1 MTSRRRATR
10 FTSVI
15 IGTSLLLTA
24 CGGNDSAEVPQAAPE
39 KPAGDVEIVTVTQYN
54 DGTVLG
60 PDDEAEGDADEP
72 EAVDAADTEEEHAD
86 TGADGNDAA
95 DDDTQDQESSDLA
108 PGETEYIGTVE
119 KQTTEEVLK
128 GAPDPNPDYSKP
140 SDRYYVLVLDEPTEI
155 TARKAGPEPY
165 TRVNEIISLGNND
178 SYSNSSEQWEPYVGK
193 RVRLIVEK
201 GNLSYPSGT
210 DMPLGAIRLV
220 EDRGRVE
227 EL

>member
-15 IGTSLLLTA
+15 TGASLFLAA
-24 CGGNDSAEVPQAAPE
+24 CGGTDSTEIPQAAPE
-39 KPAGDVEIVTVTQYN
+39 EPAGDIEIVTVTQYN

-60 PDDEAEGDADEP
+60 PDDDAEEP
-72 EAVDAADTEEEHAD
+72 ETVDAADGEEDHGD
-86 TGADGNDAA
+86 TGEG
-95 DDDTQDQESSDLA
+95 DDTDEDTKEEESSDLA
-108 PGETEYIGTVE
+108 PGESEYIGTVE
-119 KQTTEEVLK
+119 KQTTEEALK

-155 TARKAGPEPY
+155 TAKKAGPEEY
-165 TRVNEIISLGNND
+165 TRVNEIISLGTNSTHFD
-178 SYSNSSEQWEPYVGK
+178 SSERWEPYVGK
-193 RVRLIVEK
+193 RVRLIVEN
-201 GNLSYPSGT
+201 GYLNYPSDT
-210 DMPLGAIRLV
+210 SLPLGAISLV

>member
-15 IGTSLLLTA
+15 TGASLFLAA
-24 CGGNDSAEVPQAAPE
+24 CGGTDSTEIPQAASE
-39 KPAGDVEIVTVTQYN
+39 EPAGDVEIVTVTQYN

-60 PDDEAEGDADEP
+60 PDDEAEDDAEEP
-72 EAVDAADTEEEHAD
+72 EAVNAADGEEDHGD
-86 TGADGNDAA
+86 TGKDGDT
-95 DDDTQDQESSDLA
+95 DEDTQDEESSDLA
-108 PGETEYIGTVE
+108 PGESAYIGTVE

-128 GAPDPNPDYSKP
+128 GAPDPNPNSSKP

-155 TARKAGPEPY
+155 TAQKAGPEPF
-165 TRVNEIISLGNND
+165 TRINEIISLGNND
-178 SYSNSSEQWEPYVGK
+178 SYFNSSEQWEPYVGK

-210 DMPLGAIRLV
+210 DMPLGAIRLA

>member
-10 FTSVI
+10 FTSVN
-15 IGTSLLLTA
+15 IGASVLLAA

-60 PDDEAEGDADEP
+60 PDDEIEGEDEP
-72 EAVDAADTEEEHAD
+72 EAVDAADAEEEHAD
-86 TGADGNDAA
+86 NGEDSEYAEEDTND
-95 DDDTQDQESSDLA
+95 DKSSDLA

-119 KQTTEEVLK
+119 KQTVEQVLK
-128 GAPDPNPDYSKP
+128 GRPNPNPDYDTSE
-140 SDRYYVLVLDEPTEI
+140 SRYYVLVLDEPTEI
-155 TARKAGPEPY
+155 TAQKAGPEPF
-165 TRVNEIISLGNND
+165 TRVNEIISLGDNNGISD
-178 SYSNSSEQWEPYVGK
+178 SSERWEPYVGK
-193 RVRLIVEK
+193 RIRLIVTD
-201 GNLSYPSGT
+201 GVFYYPSDT
-210 DMPLGAIRLV
+210 SLPLGALSLV

>member
-15 IGTSLLLTA
+15 TGASLLLAA
-24 CGGNDSAEVPQAAPE
+24 CGSNESAEVPQAAPE
-39 KPAGDVEIVTVTQYN
+39 EPAGDVEIVTVTQYN

-60 PDDEAEGDADEP
+60 PDDEAEGDEDEP
-72 EAVDAADTEEEHAD
+72 EAVNAADGEEDH
-86 TGADGNDAA
+86 GDAGEDA
-95 DDDTQDQESSDLA
+95 QDEESSDLA
-108 PGETEYIGTVE
+108 PGEFEYIGTVE

-155 TARKAGPEPY
+155 TAKKAGPEEY
-165 TRVNEIISLGNND
+165 TRVNEIISLGRNSIYFD
-178 SYSNSSEQWEPYVGK
+178 SSERWEPYVGK
-193 RVRLIVEK
+193 RVRLIVE
-201 GNLSYPSGT
+201 NRYLNYPSGV
-210 DMPLGAIRLV
+210 DLPLGAIILV
-220 EDRGRVE
+220 QDRGRVE